1 MKSIFSLLRY
11 LERMF
16 DYLGFR
22 IYQYKFVKRSK
33 KKNEDCDLVNNHN
46 RYLETYFNS
55 SHDAKNILKDLNKYS

>member
-33 KKNEDCDLVNNHN
+33 KKKEDCDLVDDHT

-55 SHDAKNILKDLNKYS
+55 SEDAKNILKDLNKYS